1 MAILNLASK
10 ALLIRCLRLS
20 TVLMLFIATATV
32 SIATAMADRPLE
44 YPVKGAYLFKFGDFI
59 EWPTHSFPEAGS
71 PFIIGILGEDPFGP
85 ELDEM
90 VQSRTVQGRQVI
102 VKRYK
107 ILDDAKAAHIL
118 YIGANKAERLEQ
130 IQTSLNG
137 KSVLTVSDESKE
149 AAGIVNFTVLDNKVR
164 FEIDPA
170 AALRASLKVSSK
182 LLSVAIIVRN
192 EKR

>member
-1 MAILNLASK
+1 MAILNLAGK
-10 ALLIRCLRLS
+10 DLLIHCMRLL
-20 TVLMLFIATATV
+20 TALMLFIV
-32 SIATAMADRPLE
+32 SANIGIATAMADRTLE
-44 YPVKGAYLFKFGDFI
+44 YPVKGAYLFKFGDFV
-59 EWPTHSFPEAGS
+59 EWPKDSFPEAGS

-85 ELDEM
+85 ELDDM
-90 VQSRTVQGRQVI
+90 VQNRTVQGRQAI

-107 ILDDAKAAHIL
+107 NIDDAKAAHIL

-130 IQTSLNG
+130 IEASLNG

-170 AALRASLKVSSK
+170 AAHRASLKVSSK